1 MARFTQTAASPNDS
15 SGVFIQLSSTF
26 AGGQVYI
33 KMYPTVLISYTVG
46 DFANAAA
53 AASAGKVSLIPSS
66 QWVEFGIADP
76 TKVWVRGTT
85 TAGTIYW
92 DTLAG

>member
-1 MARFTQTAASPNDS
+1 MARFTQTAASPNASTGD
-15 SGVFIQLSSTF
+15 FIQLSSTF

-33 KMYPTVLISYTVG
+33 KMYPTVLITYSVG
-46 DFANAAA
+46 DFANTAAVV
-53 AASAGKVSLIPSS
+53 SAGKFALIPAS

-76 TKVWVRGTT
+76 TKVWVRGTS

-92 DTLAG
+92 DTLA

>member
-1 MARFTQTAASPNDS
+1 MVRFTQTAASPNASTGD
-15 SGVFIQLSSTF
+15 FIQLSSTF

-33 KMYPTVLISYTVG
+33 KMYPTVLITYTVG

-53 AASAGKVSLIPSS
+53 AAAAGKVSLIPSS
-66 QWVEFGIADP
+66 QWIEFGVADP
-76 TKVWVRGTT
+76 TKVWVRGTS

-92 DTLAG
+92 DTLA